1 MKTKFHDVVSQMREK
16 LDSQAQV
23 VSLRPETD
31 YGLFAPAEPGSK
43 SGTWLDLDLQIGDYM
58 EGGRP
63 VVLKS
68 GVI

>member
-1 MKTKFHDVVSQMREK
+1 MREK

-23 VSLRPETD
+23 VTLGPETD

-43 SGTWLDLDLQIGDYM
+43 SGKWLDLDLQISVYM
-58 EGGRP
+58 EEGRP

-68 GVI
+68 GVIQHQ

>member
-23 VSLRPETD
+23 VTLGPETD
-31 YGLFAPAEPGSK
+31 YGLFVPAEPGSK

-58 EGGRP
+58 EEGRP
-63 VVLKS
+63 VGLKS
-68 GVI
+68 GVT